1 MKDINYRQKSLL
13 IILLCIIFYMLSG
26 TFNSG
31 SYSTQSSP
39 NIIVYKGA
47 ACNCC
52 DDWIDHLED
61 HDFIVDTQNKDNMNL
76 AKLQLGG
83 VPRNLQSCHTAKV
96 GGYIVEGHVHAEQ
109 IIKMLKEKPLI
120 KGLTVPGMPIGSPG
134 MEGFRNEPYDV
145 LAFNEDGS
153 FTVYASYNQ

>member
-13 IILLCIIFYMLSG
+13 IILCIIFYILSG
-26 TFNSG
+26 TLNSE
-31 SYSTQSSP
+31 SYSTHSTP

-47 ACNCC
+47 TCSCC

-83 VPRNLQSCHTAKV
+83 VPRNLQSCHTAKI
-96 GGYIVEGHVHAEQ
+96 GGYIVEGHVHADQ
-109 IIKMLKEKPLI
+109 IAKMLKEKPSI

-134 MEGFRNEPYDV
+134 MEGSRNEAYDV

>member
-1 MKDINYRQKSLL
+1 MKDINYRQKILL
-13 IILLCIIFYMLSG
+13 IILCIIFYILSG
-26 TFNSG
+26 TFNSE
-31 SYSTQSSP
+31 SYSTHSTP

-47 ACNCC
+47 TCGCC

-83 VPRNLQSCHTAKV
+83 VPRNLQSCHTAKI
-96 GGYIVEGHVHAEQ
+96 GGYIVEGHVHADQ
-109 IIKMLKEKPLI
+109 IAKMLKEKPSI

-134 MEGFRNEPYDV
+134 MEGSRNEAYDV